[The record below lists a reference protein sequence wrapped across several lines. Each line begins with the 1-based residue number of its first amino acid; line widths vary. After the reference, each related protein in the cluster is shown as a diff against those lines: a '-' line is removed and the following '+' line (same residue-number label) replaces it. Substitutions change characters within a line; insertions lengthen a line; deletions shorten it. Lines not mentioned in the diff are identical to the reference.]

1 MAELVVGVDNPETC
15 RIDVRV
21 EEGVRH
27 PREDSQVVL
36 NCIVHFHSIL
46 KEESEPL
53 DVVCNI
59 VLNSGI

>member
-1 MAELVVGVDNPETC
+1 MAEFVVGVDNPETC

-36 NCIVHFHSIL
+36 NCIVHFDSIL
-46 KEESEPL
+46 KEESKSL

-59 VLNSGI
+59 VLHCGI